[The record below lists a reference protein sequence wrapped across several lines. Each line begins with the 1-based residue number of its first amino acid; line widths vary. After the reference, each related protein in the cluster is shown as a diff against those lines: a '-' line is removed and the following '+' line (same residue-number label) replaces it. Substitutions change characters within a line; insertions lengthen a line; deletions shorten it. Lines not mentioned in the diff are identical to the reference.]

1 MRRKDLYL
9 TESWSDVVVFL
20 NVNGSTASSVFSG
33 EKGQVPWVVGRGRT
47 GLIGGIDGDL
57 HPSLEHVRN

>member
-33 EKGQVPWVVGRGRT
+33 EKGQVPM
-47 GLIGGIDGDL
+47 GGGKRENWADW
-57 HPSLEHVRN
+57 RN